1 MVKLTAKQEK
11 FVQGLISGLSQR
23 KAYIEA
29 GYATKGKTDN
39 YIDVEASRLFKN
51 PKVSQRYQEL
61 LDEHKEKSL
70 WTREEAVH
78 HLKWLADKAMNSIDN
93 FDEGYVRKGT
103 ADALLGAIQELN
115 KLELLYPLDQLHAK
129 KLEKEIEGDESQ
141 DDKLTSLIS
150 SVQKAV
156 LDDTD

>member
-23 KAYIEA
+23 QAYIKA
-29 GYATKGKTDN
+29 GYSSKGKTDN
-39 YIDVEASRLFKN
+39 YIDKEASILAKN
-51 PKVSQRYQEL
+51 RKVSVRYAEL
-61 LDEHKEKSL
+61 MEEHKQKAL
-70 WTREEAVH
+70 WTREESIQN
-78 HLKWLADKAMNSIDN
+78 LKWLVDRARDSIERH
-93 FDEGYVRKGT
+93 DEGYVRQGT
-103 ADALLGAIQELN
+103 ANALIGALQELN
-115 KLELLYPLDQLHAK
+115 KLEKIYPLDQLHAK

>member
-1 MVKLTAKQEK
+1 MVQRVSNLTTKQEK
-11 FVQGLISGLSQR
+11 YVQGLVAGLSQR

-29 GYATKGKTDN
+29 GYAARGKTDN

-61 LDEHKEKSL
+61 LDEHKDKSL

-78 HLKWLADKAMNSIDN
+78 LLKWLADKAMNSIDD

-115 KLELLYPLDQLHAK
+115 KLELLYPLDQRQAK
-129 KLEKEIEGDESQ
+129 KADRDLGNDNSGEIVINYRGIPNES
-141 DDKLTSLIS
+141 D
-150 SVQKAV
+150 
-156 LDDTD
+156 